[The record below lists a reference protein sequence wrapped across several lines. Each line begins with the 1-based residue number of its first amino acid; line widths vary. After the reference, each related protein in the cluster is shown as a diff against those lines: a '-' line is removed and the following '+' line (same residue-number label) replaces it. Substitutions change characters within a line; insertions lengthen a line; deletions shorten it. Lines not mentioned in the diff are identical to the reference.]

1 MAGTAQLRPQPAQLT
16 QLQRPGTEFSSC
28 VKVEVAVL
36 GSQFLAVF
44 MVSVDVAATLNKKE
58 TSETRIV
65 RSRHTDRPLTLKTLL
80 KVRKPLTLNTPL
92 TVTPESL

>member
-1 MAGTAQLRPQPAQLT
+1 M
-16 QLQRPGTEFSSC
+16 
-28 VKVEVAVL
+28 KVEVAVL

-44 MVSVDVAATLNKKE
+44 MVSVDVAATLNKNE
-58 TSETRIV
+58 TSETIV

-80 KVRKPLTLNTPL
+80 IVRKPLTLKTPL